1 MHHRLAKRDAEKP
14 RDTLPDLRAKAFAE
28 REIEVKGGNK
38 GRITSRNAGLTLG
51 EIKAET
57 VGKTLSSI
65 ESEALIHSFNDT
77 LLKWWWPRYFRT
89 PYVVWIARHP
99 SKQKMKAI
107 KH

>member
-1 MHHRLAKRDAEKP
+1 MHHLLAKRDAEKP

-38 GRITSRNAGLTLG
+38 GRITSRNASPTLG

-65 ESEALIHSFNDT
+65 ESEALIHTFTDM

-99 SKQKMKAI
+99 SKQKVKAMQ
-107 KH
+107 H

>member
-38 GRITSRNAGLTLG
+38 GRITSRNAGPTLG

-65 ESEALIHSFNDT
+65 ESEALIHTFTDT
-77 LLKWWWPRYFRT
+77 LLK
-89 PYVVWIARHP
+89 
-99 SKQKMKAI
+99 
-107 KH
+107 